1 MKRLTFLRSGYYV
14 DIKRI
19 KVALFSIEFNM
30 TNKIIGIGVSLGLFL
45 TTGPTWAVPN
55 FLVLGLQTPGT
66 SGTLTLPE
74 PADNSPVLIPL
85 GERIDPGSGR
95 LVEGYAIIHYKDG
108 NAKPEGKPGKGG
120 GTACYAFFANGA
132 KWRTVEPWLMN
143 SSNASSLDGTTVFNT
158 QAAALAKWEDA
169 ADGTVGSGLGV
180 DIVGTGLATTS
191 ALVADTESPDNQ
203 NEVYFA
209 DVSTADAI
217 AVTIVWGIF
226 GGPPWARELVEWDQ
240 VYDDVD
246 YDWSLNGAAGTMDF
260 DNIATHED
268 GHTVGLADIYDST
281 CGAVTM
287 YGYADYGETN
297 KRTLEPADILGV
309 STLY

>member
-1 MKRLTFLRSGYYV
+1 MTT
-14 DIKRI
+14 KRI
-19 KVALFSIEFNM
+19 IS
-30 TNKIIGIGVSLGLFL
+30 IGVSLGLL
-45 TTGPTWAVPN
+45 LAAGPALAIPNLVPMT
-55 FLVLGLQTPGT
+55 LETAGT
-66 SGTLTLPE
+66 SGTLVLP
-74 PADNSPVLIPL
+74 PQADNSPVISL
-85 GERIDPGSGR
+85 GSGVDPATGKV
-95 LVEGYAIIHYKDG
+95 VEGYAIIHYKDG
-108 NAKPEGKPGKGG
+108 KAKPEGKPGKGG
-120 GTACYAFFANGA
+120 GTACYAFLASGA
-132 KWRTVEPWLMN
+132 KWKTVEPWLMN

-158 QAAALAKWEDA
+158 QVVALAKWEDA
-169 ADGTVGSGLGV
+169 ADGTVESGIGV
-180 DIVGTGLATTS
+180 DIVGTELATTS

-209 DVSTADAI
+209 DVSTPNAI

-246 YDWSLNGAAGTMDF
+246 YNWSLTGATGTMDF

-268 GHTVGLADIYDST
+268 GHVVGLADIYDLT
-281 CGAVTM
+281 CGEVTM
-287 YGYADYGETN
+287 YGYANFGEIK